1 MTLFFLLLLDPSS
14 FLHPR
19 RPGCAVPGDHAPCA
33 SCATAIPDRGPL
45 FVSDDPAEEAECGE
59 SAALWGLRDSGPYLH
74 DGRAKTL
81 DEAVMWHGG
90 QGAESARQFQAL
102 TRVERL
108 QVQAFQKT
116 LVAPASDG
124 SPEASLADEED
135 ARGAEGASA
144 APGRGGEPPA
154 DVQSVRRRGCFC
166 NAQSLDW
173 V

>member
-14 FLHPR
+14 FLHPGGRVVLFRGITPLLAPARPPFPIGERPSSPTTRPR
-19 RPGCAVPGDHAPCA
+19 RP
-33 SCATAIPDRGPL
+33 
-45 FVSDDPAEEAECGE
+45 
-59 SAALWGLRDSGPYLH
+59 SAANRPPLWRLGDSGPYLH
-74 DGRAKTL
+74 DGRGKTL

-116 LVAPASDG
+116 LVAPTSAG
-124 SPEASLADEED
+124 SPEASLADEKD

-144 APGRGGEPPA
+144 APGT
-154 DVQSVRRRGCFC
+154 RR
-166 NAQSLDW
+166 
-173 V
+173 

>member
-1 MTLFFLLLLDPSS
+1 
-14 FLHPR
+14 
-19 RPGCAVPGDHAPCA
+19 
-33 SCATAIPDRGPL
+33 
-45 FVSDDPAEEAECGE
+45 
-59 SAALWGLRDSGPYLH
+59 LWGLRDSGPYLH

-108 QVQAFQKT
+108 QVQAFLKT
-116 LVAPASDG
+116 LIAPASAG
-124 SPEASLADEED
+124 SPEVSLAVEED
-135 ARGAEGASA
+135 ARGATGASA
-144 APGRGGEPPA
+144 APGRGGQPPA
-154 DVQSVRRRGCFC
+154 DVQSVRRISCFC

>member
-1 MTLFFLLLLDPSS
+1 MILFFL
-14 FLHPR
+14 
-19 RPGCAVPGDHAPCA
+19 
-33 SCATAIPDRGPL
+33 
-45 FVSDDPAEEAECGE
+45 
-59 SAALWGLRDSGPYLH
+59 Y

-108 QVQAFQKT
+108 QVQAFLKT
-116 LVAPASDG
+116 LVAPASAG
-124 SPEASLADEED
+124 SPEVSLAVEED
-135 ARGAEGASA
+135 ARAVQQELQQT
-144 APGRGGEPPA
+144 GRGGEPPA
-154 DVQSVRRRGCFC
+154 DVRSVRRISCFC